1 MKKWLVL
8 FLCAAALCGCGG
20 DDDETPVPGGSQG
33 GGGETQ
39 QPVLPSEILARR
51 IASVD
56 VTIPGDYYSCTCA
69 FDYDGQGRLISIA
82 ENYQDASGSLWAET
96 KSFAYEGNTV
106 SVTEADGGVSNGDKT
121 TYWVENG
128 RAVRF
133 RFEEY
138 GGAYW
143 EEAAYGYDAA
153 GYLASLLFT
162 FGDSDK
168 ETVYFT
174 YTPQGCTLS
183 WKGAEEDFTCTVEY
197 DTARLNNLNL
207 DLYGFDDIGEE
218 MTEFTY
224 ESHLLGLAGPRW
236 RYLPAKS
243 TTVYTYE
250 EDGKLYTDT
259 DVISYVYRM
268 DGEYLSEAEVY
279 LNGTLE
285 AQLVFHYE

>member
-1 MKKWLVL
+1 M
-8 FLCAAALCGCGG
+8 CGCGG
-20 DDDETPVPGGSQG
+20 GDDETPVPDGGQG

-56 VTIPGDYYSCTCA
+56 VTHPGYDSSCIYA
-69 FDYDGQGRLISIA
+69 FDYDGQGRLISIV
-82 ENYQDASGSLWAET
+82 EYYQDALGTASESYT
-96 KSFAYEGNTV
+96 KSIAYEGNTV
-106 SVTEADGGVSNGDKT
+106 SIAEAYGGVPNDDKS

-128 RAVRF
+128 RTVRF
-133 RFEEY
+133 RFEER

-143 EEAAYGYDAA
+143 EEAACGYDAA

-162 FGDSDK
+162 FSGSDK

-183 WKGAEEDFTCTVEY
+183 WKEAEEALTCTVEY

-207 DLYGFDDIGEE
+207 DLYGFDDIAEE
-218 MTEFTY
+218 ITEFTY
-224 ESHLLGLAGPRW
+224 ESHLLGLAGPRL
-236 RYLPAKS
+236 RYLPVKN
-243 TTVYTYE
+243 TIVYTCE
-250 EDGKLYTDT
+250 EDGKLQTER

-285 AQLVFHYE
+285 ARLVFHYE